1 MKVEVRLFAN
11 LAKLLPP
18 GSQNKRATVTVK
30 KGATIADL
38 FDKLKLPL
46 ETTNVVMVNGVHRGD
61 KGAELDEGDVV
72 SVFPPIAGG

>member
-18 GSQNKRATVTVK
+18 GAQNKRATITVK
-30 KGATIADL
+30 KGATVEEL
-38 FDKLKLPL
+38 MDKLDIPQKV
-46 ETTNVVMVNGVHRGD
+46 TNIIMVNGMHRD
-61 KGAELDEGDVV
+61 RKTELNEGDVV

>member
-1 MKVEVRLFAN
+1 VKVEVRLFAN

-30 KGATIADL
+30 KGTSVDDL
-38 FDKLKLPL
+38 LNKLSIPPKI
-46 ETTNVVMVNGVHRGD
+46 TNIIMVNGVHKDR
-61 KGAELDEGDVV
+61 KTELSEGDVV

>member
-18 GSQNKRATVTVK
+18 GSQNKRTSMIVK
-30 KGATIADL
+30 KGATVDEVL
-38 FDKLKLPL
+38 DKLNIPPRV
-46 ETTNVVMVNGVHRGD
+46 TNIVMVNGRHRD
-61 KGAELDEGDVV
+61 KGTELNEGDVL